1 MSYYLF
7 YMFFII
13 SYVLYKLCLNVPIA
27 FVLSFLISQIMA
39 FAMST
44 KYTIYISRRDLHPI
58 TV

>member
-1 MSYYLF
+1 MY
-7 YMFFII
+7 FIL

-44 KYTIYISRRDLHPI
+44 KYTIYISRPPPNYGITDLFK
-58 TV
+58 TD